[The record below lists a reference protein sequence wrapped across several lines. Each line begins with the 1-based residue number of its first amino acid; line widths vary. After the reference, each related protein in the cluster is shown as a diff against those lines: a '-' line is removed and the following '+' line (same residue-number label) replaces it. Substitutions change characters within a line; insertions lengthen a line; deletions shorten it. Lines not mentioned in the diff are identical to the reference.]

1 MSTRFKSVLK
11 VASLLLLGTAL
22 VLLAQVPRENFPL
35 TLALFAVAFG
45 AMLGSYFLDWRK
57 DSFWWLLG
65 VGLLFRG
72 SLFFFAPQWSEDG
85 VRFLWDGQ
93 LLRQGQNPYGLTPAQ
108 VQEQQGEGSGL
119 GAQLFQEAA
128 VAWVAAV
135 GGHDRIEW
143 ALFGTTAR
151 KANFH
156 GHSVVS
162 LGFLGC
168 ASAQLFGLFL

>member
-35 TLALFAVAFG
+35 TFVLFAVAFG

-57 DSFWWLLG
+57 DRFWWLLG

-85 VRFLWDGQ
+85 VRF
-93 LLRQGQNPYGLTPAQ
+93 
-108 VQEQQGEGSGL
+108 
-119 GAQLFQEAA
+119 
-128 VAWVAAV
+128 
-135 GGHDRIEW
+135 
-143 ALFGTTAR
+143 
-151 KANFH
+151 
-156 GHSVVS
+156 
-162 LGFLGC
+162 
-168 ASAQLFGLFL
+168 